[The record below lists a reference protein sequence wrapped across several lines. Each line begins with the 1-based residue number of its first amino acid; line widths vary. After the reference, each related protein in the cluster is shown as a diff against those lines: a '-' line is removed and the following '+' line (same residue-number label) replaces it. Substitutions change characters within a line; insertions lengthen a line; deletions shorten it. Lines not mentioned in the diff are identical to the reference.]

1 MDVSARAQEAPT
13 NGFEADG
20 EIVWSRSPDAGI
32 KPRGDDPQ
40 GDGGSKARHTEE
52 ITYKP

>member
-1 MDVSARAQEAPT
+1 MRWTLWHQLTSDA
-13 NGFEADG
+13 EADG
-20 EIVWSRSPDAGI
+20 EIVRSRSPDAGI
-32 KPRGDDPQ
+32 KLLAGRFRG